1 MGKPAE
7 LLTVAFLIGGA
18 LFGIMGSVVFP
29 PGIWLLNNK
38 KLRWNQITLP
48 SIGAYF
54 ISSNFVGLFWKV
66 YTLSLKINFS
76 TEKINVFFLLPEP
89 AVALFRKKAQISIHC
104 RYLLIWMRSYFC
116 KWLPWMMAS
125 HEPSSIKYT
134 CVVSQYKLLSDFYNS
149 LVPHNQCVLLCIV
162 ALVFSF
168 LFTLFSLIWGV
179 HWFIEQTKAALFY
192 NHMCQ
197 ISPWHPC
204 IFIGKQQH
212 KSPCS
217 CIRTL
222 LKKQLPTVSFWGGK
236 NPFYVR
242 TVNSPQGARPIFHI
256 MLLTGLGAC
265 LRRASCLS
273 EKSSW
278 RNNTATSLEPKR
290 QIRLCENS
298 CSLREDHVKTLVR
311 NSSYLCFTGQSPPT
325 GPDL

>member
-1 MGKPAE
+1 MNG
-7 LLTVAFLIGGA
+7 
-18 LFGIMGSVVFP
+18 VF
-29 PGIWLLNNK
+29 
-38 KLRWNQITLP
+38 
-48 SIGAYF
+48 YF
-54 ISSNFVGLFWKV
+54 QNS
-66 YTLSLKINFS
+66 
-76 TEKINVFFLLPEP
+76 
-89 AVALFRKKAQISIHC
+89 AVALYRKKAHISIHC
-104 RYLLIWMRSYFC
+104 RYLLVLIHSYFC

-134 CVVSQYKLLSDFYNS
+134 CVASQYKLLSDFYNS
-149 LVPHNQCVLLCIV
+149 SVPHSRGLNQCVLLCIG

-168 LFTLFSLIWGV
+168 PVHPFSLIWGV
-179 HWFIEQTKAALFY
+179 HWFTEQTKAALFY
-192 NHMCQ
+192 SHMRQ

-212 KSPCS
+212 KSQCS

-222 LKKQLPTVSFWGGK
+222 LKKLLPTVSFWGGK
-236 NPFYVR
+236 DPFYVR

-256 MLLTGLGAC
+256 MLLTGLGAH
-265 LRRASCLS
+265 LHRASCLS

-278 RNNTATSLEPKR
+278 CNNTPTSLELKR

-298 CSLREDHVKTLVR
+298 CSLREDHVKTPVH